1 MTDRVWVFDKN
12 LDLYVK
18 GELVSILYQALENLN
33 GSLNNL
39 ESTVTGL
46 ESSVAGQQRDMFG
59 YPSDSPASN
68 ENAKIDPA
76 VVAQRLD
83 IAIERVEQVLSEAAS
98 A

>member
-1 MTDRVWVFDKN
+1 MSA
-12 LDLYVK
+12 LQ
-18 GELVSILYQALENLN
+18 QALEKLN

-46 ESSVAGQQRDMFG
+46 EHNLAGQQRDMFG
-59 YPSDSPASN
+59 HPAASN
-68 ENAKIDPA
+68 ENDTDVNGKAIDA
-76 VVAQRLD
+76 AMVAQRLD